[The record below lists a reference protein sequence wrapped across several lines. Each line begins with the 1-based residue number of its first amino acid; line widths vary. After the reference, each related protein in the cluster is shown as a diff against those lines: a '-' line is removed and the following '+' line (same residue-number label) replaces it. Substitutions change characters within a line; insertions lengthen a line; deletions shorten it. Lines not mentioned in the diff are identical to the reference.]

1 MFKEKNFPIILFCFI
16 TVISSAV
23 LQYINPLFRFFDGG
37 LITAILLTIFLKDDF
52 YTKLLGIVSLIL
64 VGVSAFYPHGSMP
77 VEQIAMQ
84 HLFSGI
90 IVVMTM
96 VLTLYLKRLY
106 RSVDAE
112 KKQVSALFEYATE
125 GIILTND
132 RGEIVLANPEAL
144 SLFAYDKNEM
154 IGRNIDILIPS
165 KFRPHHA
172 GYRKGY
178 YQNPGNRKMGHGRD
192 LYAVRK
198 NGSEFPVEVSLSHYK
213 QNDQQFVI
221 AFIVDITQRKEAEL
235 ILREQKEQLERITD
249 DIKLLNTQLE
259 NKVEERTLILKE
271 ALGELEKSQSELSEA
286 LSKERE
292 LNEIKSRFV
301 SMASHEFRTPLA
313 IVLSSASLLSRYQ
326 LTEEQEKRDKH
337 IYRIKNSV
345 NHLNDLLQD
354 FLSFGK
360 LQEGNFFTDVY
371 NFDIPTLLQE
381 TVDEIKALLK
391 PGQTIELHFEGEQ
404 TFVSDKRVLKNVL
417 MNLLGNAIKFSPENK
432 PIILKAMSAEN
443 ELLISVT
450 DKGIGI
456 AEEDQQYLFS
466 TFYRGKNAV
475 NIQGTGLG
483 LHIVARYINLLQ
495 GKITYESKLNEG
507 TTFYIRLPKMEKQ
520 ITSEE

>member
-52 YTKLLGIVSLIL
+52 YTRLMGVVSLVL
-64 VGVSAFYPHGSMP
+64 VVVSGFYPHGSMP
-77 VEQIAMQ
+77 TEQIVMQ
-84 HLFSGI
+84 HLFSGV

-154 IGRNIDILIPS
+154 IGRNIDILIPT
-165 KFRPHHA
+165 KFRHHHA

-178 YQNPGNRKMGHGRD
+178 YENPGNRKMGHGRD

-371 NFDIPTLLQE
+371 NFDVPSFLQE

-391 PGQTIELHFEGEQ
+391 PGQTIELHFDGEPM
-404 TFVSDKRVLKNVL
+404 FVSDKRVLKNVL

-432 PIILKAMSAEN
+432 PIILKAISQEN
-443 ELLISVT
+443 ELLISIA

-483 LHIVARYINLLQ
+483 LHIVSRYINLLQ
-495 GKITYESKLNEG
+495 GKINYESKLNEG

-520 ITSEE
+520 IVSAE